1 MLALV
6 LAGALRRP
14 LATFLQ
20 ERIWQPM
27 GAEADASWIVDA
39 AGQETG
45 FAGLNAVLRDYGRF
59 GLLLAHGGRSQQRQ
73 LIPAAWIRAATRV
86 SADAPQLRL
95 VCPEV
100 GLGYGYLTWVFD
112 DKRPMFALIG
122 AFGQAIYVDP
132 QSRLVMVQTA
142 VCKQASDPNKEAL
155 ALWRGVVAQAG
166 RAGAVMARR
175 ATASAIEQDNAVDRS
190 DA

>member
-6 LAGALRRP
+6 LAGALKRP

-45 FAGLNAVLRDYGRF
+45 FTGLNAVLRDYARF

-73 LIPAAWIRAATRV
+73 LHSGSVDPGCHRRLHGRPCSFDSSGRKSV
-86 SADAPQLRL
+86 SA
-95 VCPEV
+95 
-100 GLGYGYLTWVFD
+100 
-112 DKRPMFALIG
+112 
-122 AFGQAIYVDP
+122 
-132 QSRLVMVQTA
+132 TA
-142 VCKQASDPNKEAL
+142 
-155 ALWRGVVAQAG
+155 
-166 RAGAVMARR
+166 
-175 ATASAIEQDNAVDRS
+175 T
-190 DA
+190 